1 MSVEAVSDLF
11 SATTLDRDL
20 AALDAGER
28 LAAFRAAVPG
38 RIVFTTSFGIEDQ
51 AITDLIVTR
60 GLDIDIVTLDTGR
73 LFPETYRVWADT
85 EAKYARRIRAYYP
98 DAAALE
104 ALIVDQGIDGFYYG
118 IEMRKACCHARKVA
132 PLARALSGAT
142 GWITGLRAD
151 QSTNRAMARLVEADP
166 TRRLLK
172 LNPLI
177 DWSRD
182 DAVAHTTR
190 HAVPVNALHADG
202 YLSIGCAPCTR
213 ALKPGEPERA
223 GRWWWEDEAK
233 KECGLHIAADGRRV
247 RASHP

>member
-20 AALDAGER
+20 AALDAGDR

-38 RIVFTTSFGIEDQ
+38 RIMFTTSFGIEDQ

-60 GLDIDIVTLDTGR
+60 DLEIEIVTLDTGR

-85 EAKYARRIRAYYP
+85 EAKYARRIRAFYP
-98 DAAALE
+98 EAAALE
-104 ALIVDQGIDGFYYG
+104 ALIADQGIDGFYYG

-132 PLARALSGAT
+132 PLERALTGAA

-151 QSTNRAMARLVEADP
+151 QSTNRSSVRLVEADP

-172 LNPLI
+172 LNPVI

-190 HAVPVNALHADG
+190 RAVPVNALHAEG

-233 KECGLHIAADGRRV
+233 KECGLHVAADGSRV
-247 RASHP
+247 RAHHP